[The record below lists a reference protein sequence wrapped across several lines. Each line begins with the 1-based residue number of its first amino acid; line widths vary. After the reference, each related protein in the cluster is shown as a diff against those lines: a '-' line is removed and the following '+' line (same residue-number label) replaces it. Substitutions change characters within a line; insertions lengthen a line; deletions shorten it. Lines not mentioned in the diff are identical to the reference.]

1 MEICEIA
8 RNAADLMVEARKASD
23 LYNLLAYPVLKFAGG
38 FLTNLDGSFLDN
50 EIIDTYKQYD
60 YIAVNNQIL
69 LEKTVNVLNDFTTAK
84 KYEYENVKIEI

>member
-23 LYNLLAYPVLKFAGG
+23 LYNLLAY
-38 FLTNLDGSFLDN
+38 LDGSFLDN
-50 EIIDTYKQYD
+50 EIIDIYKQYD

-69 LEKTVNVLNDFTTAK
+69 LKKTVNVLDDFTTAK